1 MLQTNPDALFIA
13 LNYTTLHEGNK
24 VVFSPIQVADAK
36 ECMCKYFN
44 TYLQPF
50 GTDSSN

>member
-24 VVFSPIQVADAK
+24 VVF
-36 ECMCKYFN
+36 
-44 TYLQPF
+44 
-50 GTDSSN
+50 